1 MKPANPARAAGR
13 LNVRSGSK
21 APPLRRVTTSLARR
35 FHQICAAMVADA
47 IAGAGLTPLQF
58 AVMACVNRQDGEP
71 GIDQNGLASRLGI
84 ERSHVSVLV
93 EELGTKGLLDR
104 RVNGADRRARLL
116 ELTLKGE
123 KLYERLK
130 IADIAANE
138 RILEPLAPDERK
150 LLLDLLIRI
159 IERA

>member
-1 MKPANPARAAGR
+1 MR
-13 LNVRSGSK
+13 
-21 APPLRRVTTSLARR
+21 
-35 FHQICAAMVADA
+35 
-47 IAGAGLTPLQF
+47 
-58 AVMACVNRQDGEP
+58 
-71 GIDQNGLASRLGI
+71 SRLGI